1 VHLAHTGYDSIS
13 VLLQPRTLAITIAL
27 SIVSWFFECFGYWL
41 VLNVFDAT
49 PSILK
54 ATFIYAFSTIIGAV
68 SMLPGGLG
76 TTEGSLTGLSIL
88 TGVPRDIAVASTFI
102 IRVATLWFAVIV
114 GVIVTFAFQH
124 VLKVRIEDLD
134 LTSLNKEQP

>member
-1 VHLAHTGYDSIS
+1 MG
-13 VLLQPRTLAITIAL
+13 
-27 SIVSWFFECFGYWL
+27 FGYWL
-41 VLNVFDAT
+41 VLHVFDAT

-114 GVIVTFAFQH
+114 GVIITFAFQH
-124 VLKVRIEDLD
+124 VLKVHIEDLD
-134 LTSLNKEQP
+134 LNSIKKEQA